1 MLTIKD
7 LSASKE
13 LDRAAMASV
22 RGGRGP
28 SFPGVKG
35 DDFLNSYN
43 KYDIWNDY
51 YVDASVDITKQTNI
65 GAINNLA
72 GPGSV
77 SIPMLAQNNED

>member
-22 RGGRGP
+22 RGGTRR
-28 SFPGVKG
+28 VDG
-35 DDFLNSYN
+35 DDFLNSFN

-51 YVDASVDITKQTNI
+51 YVDASVDITKQWNI
-65 GAINNLA
+65 GAINNVA